1 MCNLGEGI
9 YEDGYENGYEHGE
22 ITGQR
27 KNSLSLL
34 RLALSRFGQ
43 VPSAIYETCESI
55 TDPNTLISWVS
66 IAFQASS
73 LEEFLEKVQFS
84 NLLQNS

>member
-9 YEDGYENGYEHGE
+9 YEDGYENG
-22 ITGQR
+22 QR
-27 KNSLSLL
+27 QNSISLL

-84 NLLQNS
+84 NLSQN

>member
-1 MCNLGEGI
+1 MCNLGEDI
-9 YEDGYENGYEHGE
+9 YEDGYENG
-22 ITGQR
+22 QR
-27 KNSLSLL
+27 QNSISLL
-34 RLALSRFGQ
+34 CLALSRFGQ
-43 VPSAIYETCESI
+43 VPSTIYETCESI

-84 NLLQNS
+84 NLSNN